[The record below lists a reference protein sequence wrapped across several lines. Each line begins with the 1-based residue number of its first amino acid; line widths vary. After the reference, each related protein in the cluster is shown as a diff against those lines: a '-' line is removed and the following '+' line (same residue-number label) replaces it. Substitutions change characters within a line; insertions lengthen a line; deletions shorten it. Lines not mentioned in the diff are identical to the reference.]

1 MSDGE
6 NTLAAA
12 LKRAVDKSEPEK
24 VADAEIEP
32 DDGDDAITVALA
44 EFEGAPTPATFRA
57 LLDLAGVTHSLG
69 EE

>member
-12 LKRAVDKSEPEK
+12 LKRAVEKSEPEK
-24 VADAEIEP
+24 AAEAETEP
-32 DDGDDAITVALA
+32 EDGEDAITVALGDFKA
-44 EFEGAPTPATFRA
+44 GPTPATFRA